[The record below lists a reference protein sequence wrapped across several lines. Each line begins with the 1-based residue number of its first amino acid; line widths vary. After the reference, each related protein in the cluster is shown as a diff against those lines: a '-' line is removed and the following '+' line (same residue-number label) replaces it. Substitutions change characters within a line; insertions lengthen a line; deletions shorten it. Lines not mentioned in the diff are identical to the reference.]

1 MAFQENQIAQLGQQR
16 GSGEGQVTRLQRR
29 AGLRWSHSFTY
40 ILSFLGSFLRGFMS
54 NAKVQGAWL
63 GVHLERQYPATAG
76 VLGKQVGVEVEI
88 WLRA

>member
-1 MAFQENQIAQLGQQR
+1 
-16 GSGEGQVTRLQRR
+16 
-29 AGLRWSHSFTY
+29 
-40 ILSFLGSFLRGFMS
+40 MS